1 MNVKRLVASDF
12 PGIDAAKFDEWKSLR
27 IKADRDVNIAV
38 AVWCAAGVLSPLI
51 KPSGLGLAALAAFA
65 IAEIGL
71 YRATH
76 GRLRRLSKELGMP
89 DRLKALE
96 RDEGAGR

>member
-1 MNVKRLVASDF
+1 MDIKRLSSSDL
-12 PGIDAAKFDEWKSLR
+12 PGIDKARFNEWKSLR

-76 GRLRRLSKELGMP
+76 GRLRRLAGELRMSE
-89 DRLKALE
+89 RLKALE
-96 RDEGAGR
+96 RGQP